1 MMKVVNK
8 EEFNKVINETDIVI
22 VDFFATWCGPC
33 KMLSPVLEE
42 VAEAKKDEITIIKVD
57 VDDEVELANKYHIS
71 SIPTI
76 LIFKK
81 GQIVDSAI
89 GYRSKKNIL
98 DMLEKVSQ

>member
-71 SIPTI
+71 SILLLDVNFNTF
-76 LIFKK
+76 LKNKVIF
-81 GQIVDSAI
+81 S
-89 GYRSKKNIL
+89 Y
-98 DMLEKVSQ
+98 

>member
-81 GQIVDSAI
+81 GQIVEVVTPQATTK
-89 GYRSKKNIL
+89 Y
-98 DMLEKVSQ
+98 KVVDIKA